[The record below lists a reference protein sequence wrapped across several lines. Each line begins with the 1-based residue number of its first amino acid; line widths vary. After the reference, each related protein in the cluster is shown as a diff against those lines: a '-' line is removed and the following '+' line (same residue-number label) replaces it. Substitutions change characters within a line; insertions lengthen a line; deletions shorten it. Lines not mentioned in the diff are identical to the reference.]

1 MQAVKKL
8 TNVFLCITL
17 YSIEVEVIMAKV
29 ITMRIDESV
38 LEKFSKFA
46 KIENRSLSNFI
57 ETATLKYINDIEYT
71 DDFEIKDILN
81 DKELVSKLKKGSKD
95 AKNLRGRFVE
105 V

>member
-1 MQAVKKL
+1 
-8 TNVFLCITL
+8 L